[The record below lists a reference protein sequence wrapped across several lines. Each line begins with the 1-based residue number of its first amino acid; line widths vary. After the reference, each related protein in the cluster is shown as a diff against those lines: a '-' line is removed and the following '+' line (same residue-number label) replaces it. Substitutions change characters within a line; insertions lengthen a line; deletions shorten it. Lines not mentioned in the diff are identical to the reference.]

1 MEKLDV
7 LYDHYK
13 ETVHISLDTQ
23 KKRGTLFV
31 IFCVLELLNFSM
43 LLFPSEIAESISQ
56 YIYSTYEVTFN
67 FNISLLQSAIWIVLS
82 YTMIRYYQTNIYIER
97 QYGYIALL
105 EDKISKILHEKCF
118 KRESD
123 NYLDKYPKV
132 LDLISIFYTWIIP
145 ALIIVVNV
153 AKSIFEWRNLVNIWG
168 VVFDTVCCAFCVILT
183 VMYLIMMHPRHTN

>member
-31 IFCVLELLNFSM
+31 VFCVLELLNFSM

-105 EDKISKILHEKCF
+105 EDKISKILHE
-118 KRESD
+118 
-123 NYLDKYPKV
+123 N
-132 LDLISIFYTWIIP
+132 
-145 ALIIVVNV
+145 
-153 AKSIFEWRNLVNIWG
+153 G
-168 VVFDTVCCAFCVILT
+168 
-183 VMYLIMMHPRHTN
+183 

>member
-1 MEKLDV
+1 LEKLDV

-13 ETVHISLDTQ
+13 ETVQISLDTQ

-31 IFCVLELLNFSM
+31 VFCVLELLNFSM
-43 LLFPSEIAESISQ
+43 LLFPNEIAKSISQ
-56 YIYSTYEVTFN
+56 YVYSTYEITFN
-67 FNISLLQSAIWIVLS
+67 FNIAILQSAIWIALI
-82 YTMIRYYQTNIYIER
+82 YTMIRYYQTNIYVER

-123 NYLDKYPKV
+123 NYLNKYPKV

-145 ALIIVVNV
+145 ILIIIVNV
-153 AKSIFEWRNLVNIWG
+153 AKSFFEWRNLVDVFGGI
-168 VVFDTVCCAFCVILT
+168 FDTICCAFCAILT
-183 VMYLIMMHPRHTN
+183 IMYLIMLHPHHAN